1 MLIDSHCHLTYEPL
15 AKMLDD
21 VLSRAA
27 AAGVSNCITIG
38 THLAD
43 IQAAIELTSRHAH
56 IFASAGI
63 HPHEAETTPDGWEVE
78 LRKRAGEA
86 RVVAIGE
93 MGLDYHYDFAPRD
106 VQRRVFEKQLA
117 IAVEL
122 LRPVVIHCREAHA
135 DVVEVLGAF
144 PRVPRVVFH
153 CFTGTVTEARE
164 ILDRGWWISLT
175 GVVTFKNP
183 GELADV
189 ARLLPGDRFM
199 VETDSPYLSPE
210 PVRSV
215 RPNEPAHV
223 VHIARRI
230 AELRG
235 ERFEDLAA
243 RTRANTIRF
252 FGLPLD

>member
-15 AKMLDD
+15 AKMLDG
-21 VLSRAA
+21 VLARAA

-43 IQAAIELTSRHAH
+43 IQGALDVAGRYAH
-56 IFASAGI
+56 IFASAGL
-63 HPHEAETTPDGWEVE
+63 HPHEAGKTPDGWEVE
-78 LRKRAGEA
+78 LRRLAGNP
-86 RVVAIGE
+86 RVVALGE
-93 MGLDYHYDFAPRD
+93 VGLDYHYDFAPRD
-106 VQRRVFEKQLA
+106 VQRRVFEEQLA

-122 LRPVVIHCREAHA
+122 QRPVVIHCREAHA
-135 DVVEVLGAF
+135 DVLDVLSQF
-144 PRVPRVVFH
+144 PRVPRIVFH
-153 CFTGTVTEARE
+153 CFTGTVAQARE

-189 ARLLPGDRFM
+189 ARLLPGERFM

-223 VHIARRI
+223 VHVARRI

-235 ERFEDLAA
+235 EPFEDLAA

>member
-15 AKMLDD
+15 ATMLEG
-21 VLSRAA
+21 VLARAA

-43 IQAAIELTSRHAH
+43 VRAAIELASRHPH
-56 IFASAGI
+56 VFASAGI
-63 HPHEAETTPDGWEVE
+63 HPHEAGKAPDAWEVE
-78 LRKRAGEA
+78 LRKLGAEP
-86 RVVAIGE
+86 RVVAVGE
-93 MGLDYHYDFAPRD
+93 MGLDYHYDFAPRE
-106 VQRRVFEKQLA
+106 VQRRVFERQLSIA
-117 IAVEL
+117 IEL
-122 LRPVVIHCREAHA
+122 KRPVVIHCREAHA
-135 DVVEVLGAF
+135 DVLGVLAAF
-144 PRVPRVVFH
+144 PQMSRVVFH
-153 CFTGTVTEARE
+153 CFTGTIAEARE

-175 GVVTFKNP
+175 GVVTFKNA

-189 ARLLPGDRFM
+189 ARMLPGDRFM

-210 PVRSV
+210 PVRST

-223 VHIARRI
+223 VHVARRI